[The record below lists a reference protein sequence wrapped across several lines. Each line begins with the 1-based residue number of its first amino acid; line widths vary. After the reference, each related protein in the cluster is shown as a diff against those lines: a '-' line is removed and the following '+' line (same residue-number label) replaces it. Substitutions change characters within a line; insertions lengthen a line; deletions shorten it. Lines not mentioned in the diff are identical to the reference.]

1 VDLDKPVS
9 ELIKPSIFDDEN
21 VKATKEQLAEM
32 SHYLDEIDFMEKNKT
47 ELDQIKKDKEEA
59 QANADA
65 PVGFGKP

>member
-1 VDLDKPVS
+1 
-9 ELIKPSIFDDEN
+9 
-21 VKATKEQLAEM
+21 M

>member
-1 VDLDKPVS
+1 
-9 ELIKPSIFDDEN
+9 
-21 VKATKEQLAEM
+21 M

-65 PVGFGKP
+65 PIGFGKPQENAHEFKTVAVVIKKKRPFSEIEKA

>member
-1 VDLDKPVS
+1 M
-9 ELIKPSIFDDEN
+9 IKPSIFDDEN
-21 VKATKEQLAEM
+21 VKAVKEQLVEM

>member
-1 VDLDKPVS
+1 
-9 ELIKPSIFDDEN
+9 LIKPSIFDDEN
-21 VKATKEQLAEM
+21 VKAVKEQLVEM